1 MHVLMLSLD
10 TSILTQQ
17 IGNSRARHEFYAQ
30 QVGRISMVVCNRR
43 RQGRQMAYVSARVN
57 AQPTNSRSYL
67 HYVLDGYR
75 TAVKLVAQHADQP
88 ISLITA
94 QEPFVTAL
102 VGLALRRR
110 LNVPLIIQDHSSFL
124 ESQHFAAE
132 TPRNRVL
139 RWIAMQTMPRA
150 DAVRVVNWQE
160 KAGAVR
166 LGLPAGRMCVI
177 PLVPSLAPFAA
188 TTHAEASAGWRVAF
202 GLSAETPLILWVGRP
217 VTFKNLPML
226 LQAFASVRAAIPD
239 AVLVL
244 AGDMARTDIPARIA
258 AAGLTEAVRLPG
270 AVPHADLP
278 ALYQAATVYALSSN
292 YEGLPGVLLEASAAA
307 LPIVSTANNGSKD
320 LIRDGVTGLLTPIGD
335 AKAMSEALIALLHD
349 PARRAQMGAAARQ
362 HVLESFD
369 ENRLLM
375 QWVEMWRSVAVG
387 KPPCDY

>member
-30 QVGRISMVVCNRR
+30 QVGRISMVICNRR
-43 RQGRQMAYVSARVN
+43 QQGQQRAYVSARVN

-67 HYVLDGYR
+67 HYIFDSYR
-75 TAVKLVAQHADQP
+75 MAVKLVAQHADQP
-88 ISLITA
+88 ISLITT

-110 LNVPLIIQDHSSFL
+110 MSVPLIIQDHSSFL

-139 RWIAMQTMPRA
+139 RWVAMQTMPRA

-166 LGLPAGRMCVI
+166 LGLPAQRMCVI
-177 PLVPSLAPFAA
+177 PLVPSLAPFADA
-188 TTHAEASAGWRVAF
+188 QTEASAMWRSAL
-202 GLSAETPLILWVGRP
+202 GLSAETPLVLWVGRP
-217 VTFKNLPML
+217 VIFKNLPML
-226 LQAFASVRAAIPD
+226 LQSFTHVRAAVPD

-244 AGDMARTDIPARIA
+244 AGDMAGTDIPAQIT
-258 AAGLTEAVRLPG
+258 AAGLDGAVRLPG

-278 ALYQAATVYALSSN
+278 ALYQAATVYVLSSN
-292 YEGLPGVLLEASAAA
+292 YEGLPGVLLEASAAS

-335 AKAMSEALIALLHD
+335 AAAMGAALIALLRD

-362 HVLESFD
+362 HVLDYFD

-375 QWVEMWRSVAVG
+375 QWVEMWRSVAAG